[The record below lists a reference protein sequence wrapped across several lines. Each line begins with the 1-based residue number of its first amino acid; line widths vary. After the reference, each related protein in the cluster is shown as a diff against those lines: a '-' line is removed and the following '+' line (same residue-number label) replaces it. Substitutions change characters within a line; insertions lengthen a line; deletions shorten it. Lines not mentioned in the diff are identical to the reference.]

1 MKSIRLVVPVIAL
14 VLALLPSTAL
24 ASTTYT
30 ESVLGVETGPPQSTP
45 SCLDPNSVSSFAG
58 IARGTLNGGF
68 QIAVCH
74 TPLAPSAEILGGT
87 FILSNGT
94 TTVAGGFASGG
105 TVNYVTTFV
114 TGSFCIQKFAVSGDL
129 LPSGHFA
136 GKLLHYGSGTASS
149 CNVFFATISGSAE
162 LTSP

>member
-1 MKSIRLVVPVIAL
+1 VPVIAL

-45 SCLDPNSVSSFAG
+45 SCLDPNSVSPFAG
-58 IARGTLNGGF
+58 IARGTVNGGF

-74 TPLAPSAEILGGT
+74 TPLMPSAKILSGT

-105 TVNYVTTFV
+105 NVTYVTTFV
-114 TGSFCIQKFAVSGDL
+114 TSSFCIQKFAVGGDL

-136 GKLLHYGSGTASS
+136 GKLVHYGSGTASS
-149 CNVFFATISGSAE
+149 RSEEHTSE
-162 LTSP
+162 LQSRGHLVCRLLLV

>member
-30 ESVLGVETGPPQSTP
+30 ESVLGVETGPPQSTL
-45 SCLDPNSVSSFAG
+45 SCQYPNSVSSFAG
-58 IARGTLNGGF
+58 IARGNLNGGF

-94 TTVAGGFASGG
+94 LRLRDGQFLQRLLRHHLRERRAHLSLRPAGRQGTISLLVAGP
-105 TVNYVTTFV
+105 
-114 TGSFCIQKFAVSGDL
+114 GSRAQPQVGDPPAL
-129 LPSGHFA
+129 RR
-136 GKLLHYGSGTASS
+136 SS
-149 CNVFFATISGSAE
+149 E
-162 LTSP
+162 DQRDK

>member
-14 VLALLPSTAL
+14 VLALLPSTVL

-30 ESVLGVETGPPQSTP
+30 ESVLGVETGPPQP
-45 SCLDPNSVSSFAG
+45 SCQGSNSVSSFAG

-94 TTVAGGFASGG
+94 TTVAGRFALGG
-105 TVNYVTTFV
+105 TVTYVTTFV